1 MSRSPQGTVT
11 IDNQQFGQSERGFV
25 GRQLGEATF
34 VSGVIGKI
42 ILRDF

>member
-25 GRQLGEATF
+25 GRKLGEAKF